1 MSSIPILDLVA
12 GMVFFYFLLS
22 LISSSAVE
30 MILTG
35 LNCRAKMLGKWLTD
49 TFKEPVPQPGGGTVP
64 LSKAIMNHF
73 AITALSAEDKS
84 TSYIAPVNF
93 ATALLERISFDPAN
107 ITNIPKDIAG
117 YITALQNTKALPEE
131 LQRVFLGFAIEA
143 QNTFAA
149 LSVKTVGE
157 IDLFKA
163 KIGTWFDSNMDRVG
177 GSMKKRYSR
186 PFTFL
191 VAAVVALS
199 LNADSINMAKYLYN
213 NPEAR
218 AKIAASAYEAAHN
231 DEFKKQVD
239 NFQAAHQELKT
250 ADTGVT
256 LKQIQDTIAARWKQ
270 MNIAK
275 AALEENSVPL
285 GWNADEYK
293 ASPSGLVFVLRK
305 FAGLLFTFFAIIMG
319 APFWFQILN
328 KIANLRGTGAKPAA
342 ADKKSKK

>member
-49 TFKEPVPQPGGGTVP
+49 TFKQPVPQPGRGTVP
-64 LSKAIMNHF
+64 LAKAIMNHF

-84 TSYIAPVNF
+84 TSYIAPANF

-107 ITNIPKDIAG
+107 ITNIPKTIDD

-143 QNTFAA
+143 RNTFAA

-218 AKIAASAYEAAHN
+218 AKIAASAYEAVHN

-239 NFQAAHQELKT
+239 NFQATHQELK
-250 ADTGVT
+250 ADTGIT
-256 LKQIQDTIAARWKQ
+256 LEQIQDTIAVRWKQ

-285 GWNADEYK
+285 GWSADEYNE
-293 ASPSGLVFVLRK
+293 SPSKVVFVLRK
-305 FAGLLFTFFAIIMG
+305 FAGLLFTFFAVIMG

-328 KIANLRGTGAKPAA
+328 KIANLRGTGEKPGAA
-342 ADKKSKK
+342 NKKSKK